1 MKKRSDF
8 QYKKPSNVI
17 IKKTTGDF
25 MKNIFLLSILSL
37 SLSNSIQAKSLIGTI
52 ENYINI
58 HTGKIIEVAS
68 NQIEDDQ
75 VTSSYLDYES
85 NKKISI
91 DLRDYSKA
99 TRQEIAGVKAG
110 EMVLAKINKE
120 FEPCEVWH
128 LFENKM
134 GFISC
139 KTNQIRKNIGV
150 DRPVLQQYL
159 VSNIESDIIISE
171 VAEKDG
177 FKKHDF
183 AETMDGMKIRIES
196 IFNNGTVL
204 VQKMNLSFLDTSS
217 VLMKYNIIQTNL
229 TNLKK

>member
-1 MKKRSDF
+1 
-8 QYKKPSNVI
+8 
-17 IKKTTGDF
+17 
-25 MKNIFLLSILSL
+25 
-37 SLSNSIQAKSLIGTI
+37 
-52 ENYINI
+52 
-58 HTGKIIEVAS
+58 
-68 NQIEDDQ
+68 
-75 VTSSYLDYES
+75 
-85 NKKISI
+85 
-91 DLRDYSKA
+91 
-99 TRQEIAGVKAG
+99 
-110 EMVLAKINKE
+110 
-120 FEPCEVWH
+120 
-128 LFENKM
+128 M